1 MSEGSAAAGPT
12 SDNVVLANTLVAP
25 DQSFGFGLDVG
36 GGSWHTRTNDFVA
49 LGNDVGGHTAGT
61 HGMVNRGVF
70 SLNQHWGGD
79 EADGDGNASLARA
92 HANASFYFYNPRED

>member
-1 MSEGSAAAGPT
+1 
-12 SDNVVLANTLVAP
+12 
-25 DQSFGFGLDVG
+25 
-36 GGSWHTRTNDFVA
+36 
-49 LGNDVGGHTAGT
+49 
-61 HGMVNRGVF
+61 MVNRGVF

>member
-12 SDNVVLANTLVAP
+12 TDNVVLANTLVAP

-49 LGNDVGGHTAGT
+49 VK
-61 HGMVNRGVF
+61 
-70 SLNQHWGGD
+70 
-79 EADGDGNASLARA
+79 
-92 HANASFYFYNPRED
+92 